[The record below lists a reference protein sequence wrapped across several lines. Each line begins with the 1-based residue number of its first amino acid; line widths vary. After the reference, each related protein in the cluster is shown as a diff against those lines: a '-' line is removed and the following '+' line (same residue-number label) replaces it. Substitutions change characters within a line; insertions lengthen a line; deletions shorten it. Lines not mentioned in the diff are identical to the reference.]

1 MSLNDPQWGRK
12 GGGNNGGEGGPP
24 DLDEMW
30 RNLNQRL
37 SGLFG
42 RKGGGGDGNPQPPGL
57 RQAGGFGLLA
67 VLILMVWLASG
78 FYTVDESEQ
87 ALVLTFGEHTDTTGP
102 GLRLRWPYPIQTH
115 ELVNVAQSRNLKVG
129 SRTQNKAARERESL
143 MLTRDENI
151 VDIEFAVVYSLS
163 DAEQY
168 QFNIAQQQ
176 ETVLQVAESVMREI
190 VGKSSMDYVLNEG
203 REQIAVQSQKLM
215 QDILDRYNAG
225 VAISSVQ
232 LLNAQPPEQVQ
243 EAFNDAVKARQ
254 DLDRLKN
261 EGQAYYNDVVPKASG
276 MASRLLEEAQGYRQR
291 VVSNAEGEAAR
302 FRQILDEYSKAP
314 VVTRER
320 LYMDAM
326 QQVLTNSTKVMVD
339 ARSGSNMLFLPLDKL
354 LQASTGALPETP
366 AMSKPAPQEGSSA
379 STAGADALN
388 RSRDSL
394 RNRERD
400 SR

>member
-12 GGGNNGGEGGPP
+12 GGGNGGEGGPP

-37 SGLFG
+37 GGLFG
-42 RKGGGGDGNPQPPGL
+42 RKGGSEGGNQQPPGM
-57 RQAGGFGLLA
+57 RQAGGFIILA
-67 VLILMVWLASG
+67 FLILAVWLASG
-78 FYTVDESEQ
+78 VYTVDESEQ
-87 ALVLTFGEHTDTTGP
+87 ALVLTFGKHTDTTGS
-102 GLRLRWPYPIQTH
+102 GLRWRLPYPIQTH

-129 SRTQNKAARERESL
+129 SRSQNKAARERESL

-163 DAEQY
+163 DAEHY

-176 ETVLQVAESVMREI
+176 ETVLQVAETVMREI

-215 QDILDRYNAG
+215 QEILNRYNAG

-232 LLNAQPPEQVQ
+232 LLNAQAPEQVQ

-261 EGQAYYNDVVPKASG
+261 EGQAYYNDVVPKAAD
-276 MASRLLEEAQGYRQR
+276 MASRLMEEANGYRQR

-314 VVTRER
+314 VVTRDR

-326 QQVLTNSTKVMVD
+326 QQVLTNSTKIMVD
-339 ARSGSNMLFLPLDKL
+339 ARSGNNMLFLPLDKL

-366 AMSKPAPQEGSSA
+366 AMSSKQAPAESSA
-379 STAGADALN
+379 SAATADALN

-400 SR
+400 AR

>member
-12 GGGNNGGEGGPP
+12 GGGNGGEGGPP

-37 SGLFG
+37 GGLFG
-42 RKGGGGDGNPQPPGL
+42 RKGGGEGGNQQPPGL
-57 RQAGGFGLLA
+57 RQAGGFIILA
-67 VLILMVWLASG
+67 FLILAVWLASG
-78 FYTVDESEQ
+78 IYTVDESEQ
-87 ALVLTFGEHTDTTGP
+87 ALVLTFGKHTDTTGS
-102 GLRLRWPYPIQTH
+102 GLRWRLPYPIQTH
-115 ELVNVAQSRNLKVG
+115 ELVNVEQSRNLKVG
-129 SRTQNKAARERESL
+129 SRSQNKAARERESL

-163 DAEQY
+163 DAEHY

-176 ETVLQVAESVMREI
+176 ETVLQVAETVMREI

-215 QDILDRYNAG
+215 QEILNRYNAG

-232 LLNAQPPEQVQ
+232 LLNAQAPEQVQ

-261 EGQAYYNDVVPKASG
+261 EGQAYYNDVVPKAAG
-276 MASRLLEEAQGYRQR
+276 MASRLMEEANGYRQR

-314 VVTRER
+314 VVTRDR

-326 QQVLTNSTKVMVD
+326 QQVLTNSTKIMVD
-339 ARSGSNMLFLPLDKL
+339 ARSGNNMLFLPLDKL

-366 AMSKPAPQEGSSA
+366 AMSSKQAPAESSA
-379 STAGADALN
+379 SAATADALN

-400 SR
+400 AR